1 MLKDC
6 ESVSESVSQWV
17 SEIIEYRAA
26 ASQLK
31 SSETTSKIEQ
41 VIAISNFFVS
51 DSLTH
56 RYET

>member
-6 ESVSESVSQWV
+6 ESVSQSV

-31 SSETTSKIEQ
+31 KWNKHKGENNKQNVDEKR
-41 VIAISNFFVS
+41 
-51 DSLTH
+51 L
-56 RYET
+56 